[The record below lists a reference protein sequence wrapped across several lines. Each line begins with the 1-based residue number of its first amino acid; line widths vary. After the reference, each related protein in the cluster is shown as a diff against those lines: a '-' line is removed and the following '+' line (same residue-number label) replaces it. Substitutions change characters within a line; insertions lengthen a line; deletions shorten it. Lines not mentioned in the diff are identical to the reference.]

1 MHLQVRPLHKQGVMN
16 PRLPVR
22 GPQVLTVFL
31 LGVAL
36 LWAVGARAEL
46 TGNSLHV
53 PILVYHRFGAVVRDS
68 MTVTTDEFAS
78 HLHYLATNGY
88 SVIPARQLV
97 DYRLGKAPPP
107 QSHAVVI
114 TADDGHRS
122 VYTDMLPLVVRHRI
136 PVTLFVYPSA
146 ISNADYALTWEQL
159 RELQRTGWFDIQS
172 HTYWHPN
179 FRKEKQRLDAR
190 AYERFVALQ
199 FTKARDTIHRE
210 LGVPA
215 DMLAW
220 PFGIFDTDLM
230 QWAQAAGYVAGFTL
244 ERRAASGRDHI
255 MALPRYLITSAD
267 RGKAFERLLSEG
279 RAP

>member
-1 MHLQVRPLHKQGVMN
+1 MN
-16 PRLPVR
+16 HRLPVR

-107 QSHAVVI
+107 PSQAVVI

-255 MALPRYLITSAD
+255 MAMPRYLITSAD
-267 RGKAFERLLSEG
+267 KGKAFERLLSEG